1 MRGGRA
7 AALGL
12 LLAAHAA
19 GQDRPALRLALHGT
33 DPPAVFVSVEGLL
46 AGDDFIDALRS
57 GFPLYMEYRVLLRE
71 PRALW
76 DRTVNEFVWE
86 YVVVHDPVRDRF
98 TVEAPGT
105 TEILP
110 DVAELRRRL
119 AQVYDVG
126 LEPERPGRH
135 YYEARVEARTLSDD
149 DVDEAFA
156 WLRGGNGGATGRRD
170 PGLLTRVA
178 RKMLI
183 RVAPLPR
190 VTLSG
195 RTSAFDRR

>member
-1 MRGGRA
+1 V
-7 AALGL
+7 LGL
-12 LLAAHAA
+12 LLAAPAA
-19 GQDRPALRLALHGT
+19 GQDRPTLRADLHGA

-46 AGDDFIDALRS
+46 AGDDFLDALRS
-57 GFPLYMEYRVLLRE
+57 GFPLYMEYRVTLRA
-71 PRALW
+71 PRSLW
-76 DRTVNEFVWE
+76 DRTVNEFAWE

-98 TVEAPGT
+98 TVQAPGA

-110 DVAELRRRL
+110 GVAELERRL

-126 LEPERPGRH
+126 LDADQPGRY

-149 DVDEAFA
+149 DVNEAFA
-156 WLRGGNGGATGRRD
+156 WLKGGNADSAGRHD

-183 RVAPLPR
+183 QVAPLPS

-195 RTSAFDRR
+195 RTSEFVRR